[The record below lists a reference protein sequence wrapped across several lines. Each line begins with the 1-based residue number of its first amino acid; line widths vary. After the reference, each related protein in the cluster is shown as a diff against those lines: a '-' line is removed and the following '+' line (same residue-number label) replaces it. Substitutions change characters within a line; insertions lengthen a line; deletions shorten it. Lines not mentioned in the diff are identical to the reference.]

1 MNWKDDKQL
10 LKLKVFENAGSFF
23 EQQYAT
29 EGDIKVGR
37 AEHCELVLR
46 SKRISREHCR
56 LFFRD
61 GEWWIEDLKS
71 QNGIHLNGVKILSE
85 KLKNNDTLQIGDF
98 KIEVNW
104 QPAGESAA
112 PAPDLNIDQ
121 DDDRTLLL
129 DNEPASDQ
137 TIVSPKAILPAV
149 DADSPLSRILQPFLK
164 NKVIMACSIALCC
177 LLIIIIIV
185 SMSGNEPDAPEK
197 NLLPAEQK
205 KEAAMMDLETKHQL
219 EAYLQSGREQ
229 FDKGNFNEA
238 LIRFQA
244 AVAMDPQNATALENI
259 RQCRDKI
266 REIEE
271 QKRVAAEEEK
281 QKIERLNALLSK
293 VRQAQAAKEFTV
305 ARETLA
311 EAEFLAP
318 EDPSMKALKVDMEKI
333 MAEDTARETEN
344 QRKLEENRVKLK
356 QHFDQGQKYFDEKKY
371 HDALRE
377 WEALLA
383 LNIEG
388 PETAHVQQ
396 AIPHIK
402 KLLEGEIGIDY
413 DKGVKAYETKD
424 YTLALDFLQKV
435 ALVNP
440 DYKDTKKMMEQASKS
455 METQARKLFQEGLV
469 YEGLGQVEKAEEKW
483 REVIRLLPLETN
495 EYHQRALK
503 KLK

>member
-1 MNWKDDKQL
+1 MNWKDDKRL
-10 LKLKVFENAGSFF
+10 LKLKVFENAQSFF
-23 EQQYAT
+23 ERQFAADD
-29 EGDIKVGR
+29 DIIIGR
-37 AEHCELVLR
+37 AEHCELLLR
-46 SKRISREHCR
+46 SKRVSREHCR
-56 LFFRD
+56 LFFR
-61 GEWWIEDLKS
+61 ENQWWVEDLKS

-98 KIEVNW
+98 KIEINW
-104 QPAGESAA
+104 QPAGETAA
-112 PAPDLNIDQ
+112 PGVNPPM
-121 DDDRTLLL
+121 DDDRTVLIAS
-129 DNEPASDQ
+129 EPAPDE
-137 TIVSPKAILPAV
+137 TIISPRTAGPA
-149 DADSPLSRILQPFLK
+149 AAPDSPISRVIQPFLK
-164 NKVIMACSIALCC
+164 NKRMMAGGIIIGC
-177 LLIIIIIV
+177 LLLAIILL
-185 SMSGNEPDAPEK
+185 SLSGNEPDAPEK

-205 KEAAMMDLETKHQL
+205 KEAAMMDMETKHQL

-244 AVAMDPQNATALENI
+244 AVTIDPQNATALSYI
-259 RQCRDKI
+259 TQSRDKM
-266 REIEE
+266 RGLEE
-271 QKRVAAEEEK
+271 QRRLAADEEK
-281 QKIERLNALLSK
+281 QKLERLNTLLSK
-293 VRQAQAAKEFTV
+293 VRQAASAKEFTV

-318 EDPSMKALKVDMEKI
+318 EDPSVKSLKADIEKA
-333 MAEDTARETEN
+333 MAEEKTREAEN
-344 QRKLEENRVKLK
+344 QRLLEENRAKLK
-356 QHFDQGQKYFDEKKY
+356 QHFDQGQQYFDGKKY

-402 KLLEGEIGIDY
+402 KLLEGEIGTDY
-413 DKGVKAYETKD
+413 DKGVKAYESRD
-424 YTLALDFLQKV
+424 YTTALSFLQKV

-440 DYKDTKKMMEQASKS
+440 DFKDTKNMLAQASKS
-455 METQARKLFQEGLV
+455 LEAQARKLFQEGLV

-495 EYHQRALK
+495 EYHQRALE